1 MDFLNQFNMFNTGR
15 NIFRPVLFLVIISSF
30 LFYSC
35 GNGTDDSGSAF
46 ERSELLENYCD
57 NIIIPGYHNF
67 NEATIQLHDI
77 VSDYADGSS
86 SLYDCREEL
95 QSTWMSWQRVSPFA
109 FGPAYNNLLN
119 VTVNTFPVDIAQ
131 IELDIENGSWNP
143 PVSEFD
149 HFGLPAIDY
158 ILNYKNQHTDEEINR
173 LLMLTNQL
181 VALSTEVYNDWEQSY
196 ADDFKSS
203 TGTELGSSLSSL
215 LNAFN
220 QIYEQNVRKQKLGL
234 PVGISGSIDIGY
246 SLPENVE
253 AYYANTYSIE
263 LLYEALIAFED
274 LYNGDYYI
282 NGVKIEGVG
291 LDDYLITLG
300 EYDYGSALND
310 DILSQL
316 ASSKSAVLTLQ
327 NPLSDYVVNNRSDA
341 IDVYLELQALV
352 VLWKVDMM
360 GSLGVDIIYQDN
372 DGD

>member
-1 MDFLNQFNMFNTGR
+1 MDFSTQFKMLNTGR
-15 NIFRPVLFLVIISSF
+15 NIFRPVFIFIVSGLI
-30 LFYSC
+30 FYGC
-35 GNGTDDSGSAF
+35 GTSPDDSDSDF

-57 NIIIPGYHNF
+57 NIITPGYHNF
-67 NEATIQLHDI
+67 HEATIQLHDI

-86 SLYDCREEL
+86 SLSDCREEL
-95 QSTWMSWQRVSPFA
+95 QSTWISWQRVAPFG

-119 VTVNTFPVDIAQ
+119 VNVNSYPADVDQ
-131 IELDIENGSWNP
+131 IELDIENDSWNP

-158 ILNYKNQHTDEEINR
+158 ILNYKNQHTAEEINR
-173 LLMLTNQL
+173 LLMLTNHL
-181 VALSTEVYNDWEQSY
+181 VTLSTEVYNDWEQSY

-263 LLYEALIAFED
+263 LLSEALIAFED
-274 LYNGDYYI
+274 FYNGDYYI
-282 NGVKIEGVG
+282 NGVKIEGIG
-291 LDDYLITLG
+291 LDDYLISLG
-300 EYDYGSALND
+300 EYDYGSELND
-310 DILSQL
+310 DILLQL

-341 IDVYLELQALV
+341 INVYLELQALV